1 MYDFA
6 NFAYTT
12 VVLTTVFNAYCVT
25 VVAGG
30 AEISSGAATF
40 LWTGTVAMGNVIVL
54 FSSPVIGAIAD
65 HHACKR
71 RFRY

>member
-6 NFAYTT
+6 NFAYIS
-12 VVLTTVFNAYCVT
+12 VVLTTVLNAYFVT
-25 VVAGG
+25 VAAGG
-30 AEISSGAATF
+30 AEIFSGAATF
-40 LWTGTVAMGNVIVL
+40 FRTGMVAMGNVIVL